1 MRIKIASSKPSK
13 NVILSE
19 AKLQRSGPSPRGQAF
34 NLGSVAPGDTNQRC
48 FASLNTTTQL
58 KR

>member
-1 MRIKIASSKPSK
+1 MRIKIATSKPSK

-19 AKLQRSGPSPRGQAF
+19 AK

-48 FASLNTTTQL
+48 FQTFA
-58 KR
+58 